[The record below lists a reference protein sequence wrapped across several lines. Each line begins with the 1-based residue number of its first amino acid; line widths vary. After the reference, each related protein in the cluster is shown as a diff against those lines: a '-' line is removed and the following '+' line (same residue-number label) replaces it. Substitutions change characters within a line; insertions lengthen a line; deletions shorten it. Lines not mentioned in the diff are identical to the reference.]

1 MYLYRGI
8 ACVWALVGLFAVGP
22 TELVAQDRDAQ
33 LERSQDRGQ
42 QLFAAHCAR
51 CHGLAGNGG
60 EGPSLLG
67 RRFERAAEQSDL
79 VRIVLD
85 GIPGTAMSRTWVDES
100 EAADIAAY
108 VWTLARV
115 AEGPIPGDA
124 ESGRRL
130 FEGSAGCSE
139 CHIVNGKGVGLGPDM
154 SDIGARRGLPFLRE
168 SILLPGSSIPQGPI
182 SLHSSFLVV
191 SVVMK
196 DGTELR
202 GMRVTEDAFALNL
215 RDRRGRYHSI
225 NKSQIASLDRETG
238 ASLMPDYRERLTEDQ
253 VTNIVAYMASLRG
266 RR

>member
-1 MYLYRGI
+1 MYRSI
-8 ACVWALVGLFAVGP
+8 ACVLALAGLFALGP
-22 TELVAQDRDAQ
+22 AALVAQDRDAQ
-33 LERSQDRGQ
+33 VRRSTERGQ
-42 QLFAAHCAR
+42 QLFGAHCAR
-51 CHGLAGNGG
+51 CHGLAGDGG

-67 RRFERAAEQSDL
+67 RQFERAAEQSDL

-85 GIPGTAMSRTWVDES
+85 GISGTAMSRTWVDET
-100 EAADIAAY
+100 EAGDIAAY
-108 VWTLARV
+108 VWSLARV
-115 AEGPIPGDA
+115 AAGPIPGDA
-124 ESGRRL
+124 DAGQRL
-130 FEGSAGCSE
+130 FEGSAGCSD
-139 CHIVNGKGVGLGPDM
+139 CHIVNGKGVGLGPEM

-225 NKSQIASLDRETG
+225 KKSQVASLDRETG